1 MQSASA
7 EPALGTILLVDDD
20 LELSD
25 TMSEFLKIHGY
36 ATLQAQNGQN
46 AIDLL
51 KTMAV
56 VPLLIV
62 LDMSMPVLDGR
73 GFLKRRVKDPVLLG
87 IPVVVVS
94 GSDAP
99 ASPPMNIK
107 AYLRKPVSMK
117 RLMSIIEDLCRGST
131 IARSSRTCPHRLS
144 TSVGIFREYARSRR
158 GVRGMQTDAV
168 LSRSRQPDFAR

>member
-1 MQSASA
+1 MQSVSA

-25 TMSEFLKIHGY
+25 TMSEFLKLHGY

-46 AIDLL
+46 ALDLL
-51 KTMAV
+51 KTMA

-117 RLMSIIEDLCRGST
+117 RLMSIIES
-131 IARSSRTCPHRLS
+131 ALS
-144 TSVGIFREYARSRR
+144 PCSHAPANPNL
-158 GVRGMQTDAV
+158 VR
-168 LSRSRQPDFAR
+168 

>member
-25 TMSEFLKIHGY
+25 TMSEFLKIRGY

-51 KTMAV
+51 KTMAAL
-56 VPLLIV
+56 PLLIV

-99 ASPPMNIK
+99 ASPPMNII
-107 AYLRKPVSMK
+107 AYLRKPISMK
-117 RLMSIIEDLCRGST
+117 RLMSIIESAFDDSSVWPNLPTSSEPRLCAFVVNINAAPPTRNWRRDCKKFSFNGAQRG
-131 IARSSRTCPHRLS
+131 
-144 TSVGIFREYARSRR
+144 
-158 GVRGMQTDAV
+158 D
-168 LSRSRQPDFAR
+168 

>member
-1 MQSASA
+1 M
-7 EPALGTILLVDDD
+7 VDDD

-73 GFLKRRVKDPVLLG
+73 GFLKRRAKDPVLLG

-94 GSDAP
+94 GGDAP
-99 ASPPMNIK
+99 ASAPMNVK
-107 AYLRKPVSMK
+107 AYLRKPVSME
-117 RLMSIIEDLCRGST
+117 RLMSIIEL
-131 IARSSRTCPHRLS
+131 AL
-144 TSVGIFREYARSRR
+144 
-158 GVRGMQTDAV
+158 
-168 LSRSRQPDFAR
+168 

>member
-25 TMSEFLKIHGY
+25 TMSEFLKLHGY

-62 LDMSMPVLDGR
+62 LDMSRPGLCGR
-73 GFLKRRVKDPVLLG
+73 GFLKRRAKDPVLLS

-94 GSDAP
+94 GNDEPAAP
-99 ASPPMNIK
+99 LMNIK

-117 RLMSIIEDLCRGST
+117 R
-131 IARSSRTCPHRLS
+131 
-144 TSVGIFREYARSRR
+144 
-158 GVRGMQTDAV
+158 
-168 LSRSRQPDFAR
+168 

>member
-20 LELSD
+20 LEVSD

-51 KTMAV
+51 KTMAAL
-56 VPLLIV
+56 PLLIV

-73 GFLKRRVKDPVLLG
+73 GFLKRPVKDSVLLD

-117 RLMSIIEDLCRGST
+117 RLMSIIESAFDD
-131 IARSSRTCPHRLS
+131 SS
-144 TSVGIFREYARSRR
+144 V
-158 GVRGMQTDAV
+158 
-168 LSRSRQPDFAR
+168 

>member
-1 MQSASA
+1 LNDECPRFAQRREEVSSV
-7 EPALGTILLVDDD
+7 EPALGTILLIDDD

-51 KTMAV
+51 KTMAT

-73 GFLKRRVKDPVLLG
+73 GFLKRRAKDPVLL
-87 IPVVVVS
+87 PVIVVS
-94 GSDAP
+94 GGDAP
-99 ASPPMNIK
+99 ASPPMNVK

-117 RLMSIIEDLCRGST
+117 RLMSIIESALQRLDD
-131 IARSSRTCPHRLS
+131 SS
-144 TSVGIFREYARSRR
+144 V
-158 GVRGMQTDAV
+158 
-168 LSRSRQPDFAR
+168 

>member
-117 RLMSIIEDLCRGST
+117 RLMSIIESAFVE
-131 IARSSRTCPHRLS
+131 ARR
-144 TSVGIFREYARSRR
+144 
-158 GVRGMQTDAV
+158 
-168 LSRSRQPDFAR
+168 

>member
-51 KTMAV
+51 KTMAAL
-56 VPLLIV
+56 PLLIV

-99 ASPPMNIK
+99 ASPPP
-107 AYLRKPVSMK
+107 LRSP
-117 RLMSIIEDLCRGST
+117 LCRGLLRFSVGRFPSPMLLQDR
-131 IARSSRTCPHRLS
+131 APS
-144 TSVGIFREYARSRR
+144 TSLRR
-158 GVRGMQTDAV
+158 
-168 LSRSRQPDFAR
+168 

>member
-1 MQSASA
+1 
-7 EPALGTILLVDDD
+7 
-20 LELSD
+20 
-25 TMSEFLKIHGY
+25 
-36 ATLQAQNGQN
+36 
-46 AIDLL
+46 
-51 KTMAV
+51 MAA

-73 GFLKRRVKDPVLLG
+73 GFLKRRVKDPALLG

-117 RLMSIIEDLCRGST
+117 T
-131 IARSSRTCPHRLS
+131 IDVDHRVS
-144 TSVGIFREYARSRR
+144 FV
-158 GVRGMQTDAV
+158 AV
-168 LSRSRQPDFAR
+168 LSRSRQPEFGTLAPLAGC

>member
-20 LELSD
+20 LELLD

-46 AIDLL
+46 ALDLL
-51 KTMAV
+51 NKMAA

-94 GSDAP
+94 GSDEP
-99 ASPPMNIK
+99 ASPLTNIK
-107 AYLRKPVSMK
+107 AYLRKPVPMK
-117 RLMSIIEDLCRGST
+117 RLMSIIESAFDD
-131 IARSSRTCPHRLS
+131 SS
-144 TSVGIFREYARSRR
+144 V
-158 GVRGMQTDAV
+158 
-168 LSRSRQPDFAR
+168 

>member
-51 KTMAV
+51 KTMSV

-62 LDMSMPVLDGR
+62 LDMSMPVLDG
-73 GFLKRRVKDPVLLG
+73 G
-87 IPVVVVS
+87 
-94 GSDAP
+94 
-99 ASPPMNIK
+99 ASSND
-107 AYLRKPVSMK
+107 
-117 RLMSIIEDLCRGST
+117 E
-131 IARSSRTCPHRLS
+131 
-144 TSVGIFREYARSRR
+144 
-158 GVRGMQTDAV
+158 
-168 LSRSRQPDFAR
+168 